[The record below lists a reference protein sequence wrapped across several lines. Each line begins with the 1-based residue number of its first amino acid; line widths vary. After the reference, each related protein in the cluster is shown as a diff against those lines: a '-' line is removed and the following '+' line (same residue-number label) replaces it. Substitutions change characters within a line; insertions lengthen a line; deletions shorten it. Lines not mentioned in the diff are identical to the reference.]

1 VPSHERAGVQVGF
14 DYIMWLLRERKITR
28 QTEGLVARSL
38 MRLAMFLYHSES
50 KVRRQGFLVFSFWS
64 CHVKVMHASPEE
76 LLYHSEFEGWS
87 QKFLTRNV
95 FSILMVLA

>member
-1 VPSHERAGVQVGF
+1 MDHIRGALGWLHHKRGVPISDLKLRDLVPSHERAGVQVGF

-50 KVRRQGFLVFSFWS
+50 KVWRQRFLVFSI
-64 CHVKVMHASPEE
+64 
-76 LLYHSEFEGWS
+76 
-87 QKFLTRNV
+87 
-95 FSILMVLA
+95 FSG